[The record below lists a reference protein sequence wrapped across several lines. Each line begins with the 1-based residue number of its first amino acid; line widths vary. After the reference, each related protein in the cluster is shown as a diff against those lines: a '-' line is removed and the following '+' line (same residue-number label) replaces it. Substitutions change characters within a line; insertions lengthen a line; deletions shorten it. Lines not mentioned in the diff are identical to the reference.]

1 MMKQV
6 GSHRLIFWLTFIPP
20 TLWLLIFLLIPLSI
34 IGSFS
39 FSEKRGLIDI
49 ELSWILNNYIRAADL
64 IYLSTLI
71 KSIGVAGITTVICF
85 LFGFPLALGI
95 ASAPPRWKSI
105 LLIAVILPFCVNLLI
120 RTYALIAVFRTRG
133 FFNFGLEWFADLL
146 NVPFEPLSLLYNDT
160 AVILGLVY
168 IHLPFMILPLYAGFE
183 GFNKTLLEAASD
195 LGASKLELLTSI
207 IIPIITPSI
216 ISGCILVFIPAL
228 GSYLTPELLGGPN
241 SQMIANVIERQF
253 MNANDWPFGSAL
265 SMVLIYLTFGALAL
279 RYLCFNNLYLDK
291 NKRRL

>member
-105 LLIAVILPFCVNLLI
+105 LLIAIILPFCVNLLI

-133 FFNFGLEWFADLL
+133 FFNFGLEWFADLI

-168 IHLPFMILPLYAGFE
+168 VHLPFMVLPLYAGFE
-183 GFNKTLLEAASD
+183 GFNKTLLEAALD

-265 SMVLIYLTFGALAL
+265 SMVLVYLTFGILAL

>member
-34 IGSFS
+34 IGSLS

-105 LLIAVILPFCVNLLI
+105 LLIAIILPFCVNLLI

-133 FFNFGLEWFADLL
+133 FFNFGLEWFADLI

-168 IHLPFMILPLYAGFE
+168 VHLPFMVLPLYAGFE
-183 GFNKTLLEAASD
+183 GFNKTLLEAALD

-265 SMVLIYLTFGALAL
+265 SMVLVYLTFGILAL
-279 RYLCFNNLYLDK
+279 RYLCFNNLYLGK

>member
-1 MMKQV
+1 MMKQA

-133 FFNFGLEWFADLL
+133 FFNFGLEWFADLI

-168 IHLPFMILPLYAGFE
+168 VHLPFMVLPLYAGFE
-183 GFNKTLLEAASD
+183 GFNKTLLEAALG

-265 SMVLIYLTFGALAL
+265 SMVLVYLTFGVLAL

>member
-1 MMKQV
+1 MMKQA

-49 ELSWILNNYIRAADL
+49 ELSWILNNYIRAGDL

-168 IHLPFMILPLYAGFE
+168 VHLPFMILPLYAGFE

-265 SMVLIYLTFGALAL
+265 SMVLVYLTFGVLAL

>member
-64 IYLSTLI
+64 IYLSILI

-133 FFNFGLEWFADLL
+133 FFNFGLEWFADLI

-168 IHLPFMILPLYAGFE
+168 VHLPFMILPLYAGFE
-183 GFNKTLLEAASD
+183 GFNKTLLEAALD

-265 SMVLIYLTFGALAL
+265 SMVLVYLTFGILAL

>member
-133 FFNFGLEWFADLL
+133 FFNFGLEWFADLI

-168 IHLPFMILPLYAGFE
+168 VHLPFMVLPLYAGFE
-183 GFNKTLLEAASD
+183 GFNKTLLEAALD

-241 SQMIANVIERQF
+241 SQMIANLIERQF

-265 SMVLIYLTFGALAL
+265 SMVLVYLTFGILAL

>member
-1 MMKQV
+1 MKQV

-105 LLIAVILPFCVNLLI
+105 LLIAIILPFCVNLLI

-133 FFNFGLEWFADLL
+133 FFNFGLEWFADLI

-168 IHLPFMILPLYAGFE
+168 VHLPFMILPLYAGFE
-183 GFNKTLLEAASD
+183 GFNKTLLEAALD

-265 SMVLIYLTFGALAL
+265 SMVLVYLTFGILAL

>member
-133 FFNFGLEWFADLL
+133 FFNFGLEWFADLI

-168 IHLPFMILPLYAGFE
+168 VHLPFMILPLYAGFE
-183 GFNKTLLEAASD
+183 GFNKTLLEAALD

-265 SMVLIYLTFGALAL
+265 SMVLVYLTFGILAL

>member
-49 ELSWILNNYIRAADL
+49 ELSWILNNYIRAGDL

-71 KSIGVAGITTVICF
+71 KSIGVAGITTIICF

-291 NKRRL
+291 NKRR

>member
-1 MMKQV
+1 MMKQA

-133 FFNFGLEWFADLL
+133 FFNFGLEWFADLI

-168 IHLPFMILPLYAGFE
+168 VHLPFMILPLYAGFE
-183 GFNKTLLEAASD
+183 GFNKTLLEAALD

-265 SMVLIYLTFGALAL
+265 SMVLVYLTFGILAL

>member
-1 MMKQV
+1 MMKQA

-291 NKRRL
+291 NKRR

>member
-105 LLIAVILPFCVNLLI
+105 LLIAIILPFCVNLLI

-133 FFNFGLEWFADLL
+133 FFNFGLEWFADLI

-168 IHLPFMILPLYAGFE
+168 VHLPFMILPLYAGFE
-183 GFNKTLLEAASD
+183 GFNKTLLEAALD

-265 SMVLIYLTFGALAL
+265 SMVLVYLTFGVLAL

>member
-1 MMKQV
+1 MKQA

-133 FFNFGLEWFADLL
+133 FFNFGLEWFADLI

-168 IHLPFMILPLYAGFE
+168 VHLPFMILPLYAGFE
-183 GFNKTLLEAASD
+183 GFNKTLLEAALD

>member
-1 MMKQV
+1 MKQA

-133 FFNFGLEWFADLL
+133 FFNFGLEWFADLI

-168 IHLPFMILPLYAGFE
+168 VHLPFMVLPLYAGFE
-183 GFNKTLLEAASD
+183 GFNKTLLEAALD

-265 SMVLIYLTFGALAL
+265 SMVLVYLTFGILAL

>member
-1 MMKQV
+1 MMKQA

-133 FFNFGLEWFADLL
+133 FFNFGLEWFADLI

-168 IHLPFMILPLYAGFE
+168 VHLPFMVLPLYAGFE
-183 GFNKTLLEAASD
+183 GFNKTLLEAALD

-265 SMVLIYLTFGALAL
+265 SMVLVYLTFGILAL

>member
-133 FFNFGLEWFADLL
+133 FFNFGLEWFADLI

-168 IHLPFMILPLYAGFE
+168 VHLPFMVLPLYAGFE
-183 GFNKTLLEAASD
+183 GFNKTLLEAALD

-265 SMVLIYLTFGALAL
+265 SMVLVYLTFGILAL

>member
-34 IGSFS
+34 IGSLS

-133 FFNFGLEWFADLL
+133 FFNFGLEWFADLI

-168 IHLPFMILPLYAGFE
+168 VHLPFMVLPLYAGFE
-183 GFNKTLLEAASD
+183 GFNKTLLEAALD

-265 SMVLIYLTFGALAL
+265 SMVLVYLTFGILAL
-279 RYLCFNNLYLDK
+279 RYLCFNNLYLGK

>member
-133 FFNFGLEWFADLL
+133 FFNFGLEWFADLI

-168 IHLPFMILPLYAGFE
+168 VHLPFMILPLYAGFE

-265 SMVLIYLTFGALAL
+265 SMVLVYLTFGILAL

>member
-265 SMVLIYLTFGALAL
+265 SMVLVYLTFGILAL

>member
-71 KSIGVAGITTVICF
+71 KSIGVAGITSVICF

-133 FFNFGLEWFADLL
+133 FFNFGLEWFADLI

-168 IHLPFMILPLYAGFE
+168 VHLPFMVLPLYAGFE
-183 GFNKTLLEAASD
+183 GFNKTLLEAALD

-265 SMVLIYLTFGALAL
+265 SMVLVYLTFGILAL

>member
-105 LLIAVILPFCVNLLI
+105 LLIAIILPFCVNLLI

-133 FFNFGLEWFADLL
+133 FFNFGLEWFADLI

-168 IHLPFMILPLYAGFE
+168 VHLPFMILPLYAGFE
-183 GFNKTLLEAASD
+183 GFNKTLLEAALD

-265 SMVLIYLTFGALAL
+265 SMVLVYLTFGILAL

>member
-6 GSHRLIFWLTFIPP
+6 GSHRLMFWLTFIPP

-34 IGSFS
+34 IGSLS

-133 FFNFGLEWFADLL
+133 FFNFGLEWFADLI

-168 IHLPFMILPLYAGFE
+168 VHLPFMILPLYAGFE
-183 GFNKTLLEAASD
+183 GFNKTLLEAALD

-265 SMVLIYLTFGALAL
+265 SMVLVYLTFGILAL

>member
-34 IGSFS
+34 IGSLS

-105 LLIAVILPFCVNLLI
+105 LLIAIILPFCVNLLI

-133 FFNFGLEWFADLL
+133 FFNFGLEWFADLI

-168 IHLPFMILPLYAGFE
+168 VHLPFMVLPLYAGFE
-183 GFNKTLLEAASD
+183 GFNKTLLEAALD

-265 SMVLIYLTFGALAL
+265 SMVLVYLTFGILAL